1 MSSVF
6 LLGEQL
12 LFDVEQ
18 RRAVFCV
25 FEQIE
30 QVLRGASQERENN
43 YVYSDEKSQ
52 FKVTEYSQGLSKYYS
67 NSLLSTQKPT
77 IPMESEKTTTG
88 HR

>member
-1 MSSVF
+1 MLRDRTN
-6 LLGEQL
+6 LLQNWKVI
-12 LFDVEQ
+12 DEQ
-18 RRAVFCV
+18 RQRARK
-25 FEQIE
+25 QIE